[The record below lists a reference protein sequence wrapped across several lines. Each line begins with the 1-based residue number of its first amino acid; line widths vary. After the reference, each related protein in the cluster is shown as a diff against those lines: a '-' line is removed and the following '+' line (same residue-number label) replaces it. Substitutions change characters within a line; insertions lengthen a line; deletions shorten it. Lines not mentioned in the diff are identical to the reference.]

1 MTPAY
6 LIFMTFMTLAFLLM
20 IAGYVSALLFIKR
33 LNLLE
38 EAAFSPMK
46 GVGMWKAYVT
56 PGGFGDEAEPGRRR
70 IARLYFLALAL
81 SRLPLFCFSFCRRS
95 PVKSGPGCLKLH

>member
-33 LNLLE
+33 LKLLE
-38 EAAFSPMK
+38 EAAFSPLK
-46 GVGMWKAYVT
+46 GVALWKRMFT
-56 PGGFGDEAEPGRRR
+56 SNGFGEEAEPGRRR
-70 IARLYFLALAL
+70 VARLYLLALAAFAIAIAL
-81 SRLPLFCFSFCRRS
+81 FFILPAVPR
-95 PVKSGPGCLKLH
+95 

>member
-33 LNLLE
+33 LNLME
-38 EAAFSPMK
+38 EAAFSPLK
-46 GVGMWKAYVT
+46 GVGMWKRMFT
-56 PGGFGDEAEPGRRR
+56 TGGFGDEAEPGRRR
-70 IARLYFLALAL
+70 IARLYFLALAAFAIAIVL
-81 SRLPLFCFSFCRRS
+81 FFVLPAVPR
-95 PVKSGPGCLKLH
+95 

>member
-33 LNLLE
+33 LKLLE
-38 EAAFSPMK
+38 EAAFSPKK
-46 GVGMWKAYVT
+46 GVGMWKRMFT
-56 PGGFGDEAEPGRRR
+56 SGGFGDEAEPGRRR
-70 IARLYFLALAL
+70 IARLYFLALVAFAIAIVL
-81 SRLPLFCFSFCRRS
+81 FFVLPAVPR
-95 PVKSGPGCLKLH
+95 